1 MNRFNPESPKHES
14 PLYTRLVHA
23 PNETLPS
30 EIRRLVADLSTDQ
43 PVGPDRCR
51 NWTSDHVAIVLSE
64 RIGPWLYRT
73 LRDRPEVGLAAE
85 FLEQLERSHSQAVR
99 LSLAN
104 QACFREVV
112 AAFRAEQIPAL
123 VLKGAYLG
131 TFVYRNPALRP
142 MCDVDLL
149 VREEHFEQ
157 ARRLLER
164 LGFEIYAEPLEEDY
178 RIFQPALAHMRS
190 GIFPCA
196 VDLHRALSSMD
207 YYHLS
212 SSIVWQE
219 DVEGELYGQPVFFL
233 SNELNFIHLGMHTLT
248 HIDLM
253 RDWLDLVLFL
263 RRIDVDWNKL
273 AWLAGSLGVMRPVYW
288 VFRNLEQEWGIV
300 APKRFVDSLAAYVPA
315 RMEDR
320 VVRHKSRY
328 MWRFVARL
336 QLLPRM
342 STRLRYL
349 RQRLFPEVNY
359 GDGASRIRGWLTFA
373 ASKINYFL
381 EFYRHR

>member
-1 MNRFNPESPKHES
+1 MNPFNPESPKHDS
-14 PLYTRLVHA
+14 PLFTRLVQV
-23 PNETLPS
+23 PNETPSS
-30 EIRRLVADLSTDQ
+30 EIRRLVADLSTEQ

-51 NWTSDHVAIVLSE
+51 NWTSDHLAIVLSE
-64 RIGPWLYRT
+64 GIGPWLYRT
-73 LRDRPEVGLAAE
+73 LRDRSEIGLAAE
-85 FLEQLERSHSQAVR
+85 FWEQLDRSHSQAMR

-104 QACFREVV
+104 QACFREVA
-112 AAFRAEQIPAL
+112 AAFSAEKIPVL

-157 ARRLLER
+157 ARQLLER
-164 LGFEIYAEPLEEDY
+164 LGFGIYAEPLEGDY
-178 RIFQPALAHMRS
+178 RILQPALAHTRS
-190 GIFPCA
+190 GTFPCA
-196 VDLHRALSSMD
+196 VDLHRALLSMD
-207 YYHLS
+207 YYRLS

-219 DVEGELYGQPVFFL
+219 AVEGELYGQPVFFL

-263 RRIDVDWNKL
+263 RRIDLDWNKL
-273 AWLAGSLGVMRPVYW
+273 ASLAGSLGVLRPLYW
-288 VFRNLEQEWGIV
+288 VFRNLEQEWGVV
-300 APKRFVDSLAAYVPA
+300 APRRFVDSLAAYVPA

-320 VVRHKSRY
+320 VVRHKFRY
-328 MWRFVARL
+328 IWRFVARL

-342 STRLRYL
+342 SIRLGYL
-349 RQRLFPEVNY
+349 RQRLFPEGNY
-359 GDGASRIRGWLTFA
+359 GDGVSGIRGWLTYA